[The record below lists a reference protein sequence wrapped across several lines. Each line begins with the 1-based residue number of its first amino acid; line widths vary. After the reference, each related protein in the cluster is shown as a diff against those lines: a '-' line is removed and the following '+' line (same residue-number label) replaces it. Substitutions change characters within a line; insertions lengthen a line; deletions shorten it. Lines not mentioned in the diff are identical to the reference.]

1 MNCKFLLP
9 VLAAVSLVA
18 CVKNDTP
25 FVNEDASTFTE
36 IGSIVAGE
44 GGTAEI
50 TAFDPKTKK
59 LFSVSNSP
67 TSTQVNIFDLSNPSA
82 PMAAGSINMG
92 AYGRVAHSV
101 SVSNG
106 KLAVSI
112 EATVK
117 TDPGKV
123 VVFNIAD
130 NSVVKQ
136 ITVGAYPDMLTYTPD
151 GNYILTANEGEPNVT
166 YTIDPEGTVSIISVN
181 DNYSVTTVGFSGFA
195 SQQAALRAK
204 GLRVYGPG
212 ASFGQDMEPEY
223 IAVSGDSKTAWVTLQ
238 ENNAIAKINI
248 PAKVATAILPM
259 GFKEF
264 NVDMNAV
271 DPSDRDGGIFLN
283 RWGVKGMYQPDG
295 IALYEYKGSPY
306 LFTANEGDS
315 RDYAGFSEVARVGT
329 LSLDPVAF
337 PDVTLKQDARAGRL
351 NVTRTMGDL
360 DNDGDYDQLYAFG
373 SRSFSVWNGN
383 NGDLLFDSKNQL
395 EQKAIEAGLYDDLR
409 SDDKGVEPE
418 VVTIG
423 KVGNAPIAFVGLER
437 ANAVAIYNISDPVN
451 PKFLKLLSGV
461 VGPESVTFIPAAQSP
476 AGKSLLVVS
485 SEVNSLIKVYKTN

>member
-351 NVTRTMGDL
+351 NVTKTMGDL

>member
-351 NVTRTMGDL
+351 NVTKTMGDL

-485 SEVNSLIKVYKTN
+485 SEVNSLIKV

>member
-1 MNCKFLLP
+1 
-9 VLAAVSLVA
+9 
-18 CVKNDTP
+18 
-25 FVNEDASTFTE
+25 
-36 IGSIVAGE
+36 VAGE